1 MALTDRRVL
10 VFERSRR
17 GPTPADLVVGKRY
30 DTFTVERVKR
40 RRPLLQVLVRAASGN
55 RMVFEFR
62 PGQRAMGT
70 ELATR
75 LQPRRGRGRGTTP
88 EPPPAPTT
96 APEPSEGVEPSVAS
110 TFWGSA

>member
-30 DTFTVERVKR
+30 DTFTLERVKR

-62 PGQRAMGT
+62 PAQRRMGT
-70 ELATR
+70 DLAKQ
-75 LQPRRGRGRGTTP
+75 LQPRRGRGRGQSP
-88 EPPPAPTT
+88 EPPESPSP
-96 APEPSEGVEPSVAS
+96 PPSEGVEPSVAS